1 MCVCVNTRMHCVLN
15 VCICIDIVKIIVGNT
30 LANASFAV
38 APLLLLAIIRLE
50 YLKVAF
56 IGRI

>member
-1 MCVCVNTRMHCVLN
+1 MCVYTRMHCVLN

-30 LANASFAV
+30 LANDSVAV
-38 APLLLLAIIRLE
+38 APLLLLAIVRLE
-50 YLKVAF
+50 YLKVAI